1 MSVRLSL
8 LAILAQGPCYGHQ
21 LRQEFDRR
29 TGGTWSINAG
39 QVYQTLDRLERDK
52 LIEAAGLD
60 SEGRELYA
68 ITGSGRTEVSTWLST
83 PMLRTD
89 RDELAIKLALAVTLP
104 GSDAASVIAAQRH
117 ASSSAVSIL
126 SSATASDLGE
136 AVVLA
141 SLVATAEADLR
152 WLDAVEKLL
161 AAGEPYGLSES
172 SPKRGRPAVLREST
186 PKPAELQTTEP
197 PQL

>member
-1 MSVRLSL
+1 MSVRHSL
-8 LAILAQGPCYGHQ
+8 LAILVQGPCYGHQ

-52 LIEAAGLD
+52 LIAAAGLD

-68 ITGSGRTEVSTWLST
+68 ITDGGRSEVTAWLATPVLRTE
-83 PMLRTD
+83 

-104 GSDAASVIAAQRH
+104 GGNAAAVIAAQRH
-117 ASSSAVSIL
+117 ASSGAVALLSAAS
-126 SSATASDLGE
+126 ASDLGE
-136 AVVLA
+136 AVVIA

-152 WLDAVEKLL
+152 WLDAVEKLV

-172 SPKRGRPAVLREST
+172 PPKRGRPASPR
-186 PKPAELQTTEP
+186 PAEQ
-197 PQL
+197 PQP

>member
-1 MSVRLSL
+1 MSVRHSL

-52 LIEAAGLD
+52 LVESAGVD
-60 SEGRELYA
+60 GEGRELYA
-68 ITGSGRTEVSTWLST
+68 ITPAGRAEADSWLVTPVLRTE
-83 PMLRTD
+83 

-104 GSDAASVIAAQRH
+104 GTDASAVISAQRH
-117 ASSSAVSIL
+117 ASTAALAVVSSAS
-126 SSATASDLGE
+126 ASDLGE
-136 AVVLA
+136 AVVIA

-152 WLDAVEKLL
+152 WLDEVERIL
-161 AAGEPYGLSES
+161 GGREPYGLNAES
-172 SPKRGRPAVLREST
+172 PRRGRPVR
-186 PKPAELQTTEP
+186 PAP
-197 PQL
+197 AAP

>member
-1 MSVRLSL
+1 MSVRHSL

-68 ITGSGRTEVSTWLST
+68 ITSAGEAAVQTWLST
-83 PMLRTD
+83 PVLRTE

-104 GSDAASVIAAQRH
+104 GSDAAAVIAAQRH
-117 ASSSAVSIL
+117 ASRAAVSML
-126 SSATASDLGE
+126 GAASASDLGE

-141 SLVATAEADLR
+141 SLIATAEADLQ
-152 WLDAVEKLL
+152 WLDAVELL
-161 AAGEPYGLSES
+161 IASGESYGLSES
-172 SPKRGRPAVLREST
+172 PPKRGRPAT
-186 PKPAELQTTEP
+186 PRVEP
-197 PQL
+197 LPQP

>member
-1 MSVRLSL
+1 MSVRNSL

-39 QVYQTLDRLERDK
+39 QVYQTLDRLQRDK
-52 LIEAAGLD
+52 LIEAAGD
-60 SEGRELYA
+60 DDEGRELYA
-68 ITGSGRTEVSTWLST
+68 ITPAGRADVDAWLES
-83 PMLRTD
+83 PVLRVE

-104 GSDAASVIAAQRH
+104 GTDAAAVIAAQRR
-117 ASSSAVSIL
+117 ASTAGLAIVSSA
-126 SSATASDLGE
+126 SADDVGE

-152 WLDAVEKLL
+152 WLDEVERLV
-161 AAGEPYGLSES
+161 AGSKPYGLNGEA
-172 SPKRGRPAVLREST
+172 PRRGRPS
-186 PKPAELQTTEP
+186 KPTTAAP
-197 PQL
+197 

>member
-1 MSVRLSL
+1 MSVRHSL
-8 LAILAQGPCYGHQ
+8 LVMLAHGPCYGHQ

-52 LIEAAGLD
+52 LIEAAGVD
-60 SEGRELYA
+60 AEGRELYA
-68 ITGSGRTEVSTWLST
+68 ITPSGRAEADTWLAS
-83 PMLRTD
+83 PVMRSE

-104 GSDAASVIAAQRH
+104 GADAASVIAAQRQ
-117 ASSSAVSIL
+117 ASLAALSIL
-126 SSATASDLGE
+126 TSASAGDVGE

-152 WLDAVEKLL
+152 WLDEVERLVAVSQ
-161 AAGEPYGLSES
+161 PYGLNAD
-172 SPKRGRPAVLREST
+172 PPRRGRPV
-186 PKPAELQTTEP
+186 KPPTAAP
-197 PQL
+197 

>member
-1 MSVRLSL
+1 MSVRHGL

-39 QVYQTLDRLERDK
+39 QVYQTLDRLQRDK

-60 SEGRELYA
+60 PEGRELYA
-68 ITGSGRTEVSTWLST
+68 ITETGRTEVSTWLST
-83 PMLRTD
+83 PVLRTE

-104 GSDAASVIAAQRH
+104 GGDATAVIAAQRQ
-117 ASSSAVSIL
+117 ASSSAASIL
-126 SSATASDLGE
+126 SAASASDLGE

-152 WLDAVEKLL
+152 WLDAVEKLV
-161 AAGEPYGLSES
+161 AVGEPYGLSES
-172 SPKRGRPAVLREST
+172 SPKRGRPAT
-186 PKPAELQTTEP
+186 PRPADSLP
-197 PQL
+197 S